1 MALSGGGLTVLVI
14 IAIFF
19 VTITLVLVYYKCRSK
34 PPEYQLWNPLKETKE
49 QTHKTASKH
58 SHTSTTPLVSNKHSS
73 NPTHLVIPF
82 TSSTPKITTIHIPI
96 TSARYRSDSDSSSN
110 SSSEEEGALEPI
122 PGEGHGAG
130 DGERDGLRGAGG
142 AGDITSDGRDAD
154 GEDSAPCTP
163 EINVESIGSRPR
175 SNTGGPSGSKSAT
188 ESDYEEA
195 AYSVYQH
202 EKDVL
207 RSLST
212 NKQDKEIIVDNH
224 LLQPTLETKKKRK
237 RRVLSVPHITLPTR
251 LQRKSEGASSSIY
264 DHSLMKSRFG
274 SADSILGL
282 VEPIGK
288 LFIRIRHN
296 STEEKLIL
304 LINKVKDLQLPAGV
318 KLSKSLN
325 PVLYIKGGF
334 LPTMGQRFTTKYA
347 PLAENVT
354 WCNEF
359 SILGVSKSAAW
370 QLTMRLHLCYRE
382 NKLDRIQIIG
392 VCDVVLGQINLEN
405 SQEITLNFFSSE
417 RQCSDLGDIHVSLC
431 YQPQLRRIVF
441 LIIEARDLPRSTLFG
456 SIHSVAKVE
465 MLCSRKRL
473 EKQKSRVVREAHNP
487 VWNNQIVFTVPEA
500 NTKLQDILFVVTVL
514 HVDMVKGGHVVGKCE
529 LGWSATCEELD
540 QWNQVMQNPN
550 RPIPMWLGLQYPD

>member
-1 MALSGGGLTVLVI
+1 MTRI
-14 IAIFF
+14 
-19 VTITLVLVYYKCRSK
+19 
-34 PPEYQLWNPLKETKE
+34 Q
-49 QTHKTASKH
+49 ASNAMKFPQQ
-58 SHTSTTPLVSNKHSS
+58 SMDGTD
-73 NPTHLVIPF
+73 
-82 TSSTPKITTIHIPI
+82 KI
-96 TSARYRSDSDSSSN
+96 
-110 SSSEEEGALEPI
+110 
-122 PGEGHGAG
+122 
-130 DGERDGLRGAGG
+130 
-142 AGDITSDGRDAD
+142 
-154 GEDSAPCTP
+154 
-163 EINVESIGSRPR
+163 
-175 SNTGGPSGSKSAT
+175 
-188 ESDYEEA
+188 
-195 AYSVYQH
+195 
-202 EKDVL
+202 
-207 RSLST
+207 
-212 NKQDKEIIVDNH
+212 
-224 LLQPTLETKKKRK
+224 
-237 RRVLSVPHITLPTR
+237 RVLSVPHITLPTR
-251 LQRKSEGASSSIY
+251 LQRKSEGAYSSIY
-264 DHSLMKSRFG
+264 DHSLIKSRFG

-304 LINKVKDLQLPAGV
+304 LINKVKDLQLPASV

-347 PLAENVT
+347 PLAEVQSHTFEVQNVT
-354 WCNEF
+354 WYNEF

-382 NKLDRIQIIG
+382 NKQDRIQIIG
-392 VCDVVLGQINLEN
+392 VCDVVLGRINLEN

-417 RQCSDLGDIHVSLC
+417 KQCSDLGDIHVSLC

-441 LIIEARDLPRSTLFG
+441 LILEARDLPRSTLFG

-487 VWNNQIVFTVPEA
+487 VWNNQIVFTVPDA